1 MNVSII
7 SDGLSALAGFLL
19 AMITMFSYGGVFILM
34 VLESMVFPAP
44 SEVVMPFA
52 GFIASQGNFN
62 LILVIIVSTLGSIVG
77 SLLSYYI
84 GKRWGTHLVEK
95 YGKYVLVSVDDLHRT
110 EQWFENR
117 GEITIFISRLIPVVR
132 HLISLV
138 AGVAEM
144 DVKRFCIFTIAGAAI
159 WNSITAYLG
168 FYLGQNWHLITQY
181 TDEIALFVVAVLVV
195 GVILYVARHLL
206 KRRKKQQTPQP

>member
-1 MNVSII
+1 MSLVS
-7 SDGLSALAGFLL
+7 DALGLL
-19 AMITMFSYGGVFILM
+19 ASFITTTITTLGYGGVFIMM
-34 VLESMVFPAP
+34 VLESMVFPSP

-52 GFIASQGNFN
+52 GFIASQGTFN
-62 LILVIIVSTLGSIVG
+62 LILVIIVSTLGSIIG

-95 YGKYVLVSVDDLHRT
+95 YGKYVLINVDDLERT
-110 EQWFENR
+110 EHWFERR
-117 GEITIFISRLIPVVR
+117 GEVTIFFSRLIPVVR

-144 DVKRFCIFTIAGAAI
+144 DVKRFIIYTIAGAAI

-168 FYLGQNWHLITQY
+168 YYLGQNYELVTKY
-181 TDEIALFVVAVLVV
+181 TEEISYGVVVV
-195 GVILYVARHLL
+195 IIIGIIWYIARHLL
-206 KRRKKQQTPQP
+206 KRHKQKNTHNPA

>member
-1 MNVSII
+1 MSLVS
-7 SDGLSALAGFLL
+7 DALGLL
-19 AMITMFSYGGVFILM
+19 ASFITTTITTLGYGGVFIMM
-34 VLESMVFPAP
+34 VLESMVFPSP

-52 GFIASQGNFN
+52 GFIASQGTFN

-95 YGKYVLVSVDDLHRT
+95 YGKYVLISVDDLERT
-110 EQWFENR
+110 EHWFERR
-117 GEITIFISRLIPVVR
+117 GEVTIFFSRLIPVVR

-144 DVKRFCIFTIAGAAI
+144 DVKRFIIYTIAGAAI

-168 FYLGQNWHLITQY
+168 YYLGQNYELVTKY
-181 TDEIALFVVAVLVV
+181 TEEISYGVVVV
-195 GVILYVARHLL
+195 IIIGIIWYIARHLL
-206 KRRKKQQTPQP
+206 KRRTQKNTHNQA